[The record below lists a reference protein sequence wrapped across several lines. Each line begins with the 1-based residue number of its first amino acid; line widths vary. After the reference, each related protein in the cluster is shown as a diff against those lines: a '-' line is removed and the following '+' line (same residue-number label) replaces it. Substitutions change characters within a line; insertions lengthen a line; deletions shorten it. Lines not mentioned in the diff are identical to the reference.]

1 MKTIKI
7 TITINVEEIDEPTP
21 VVKPY
26 MGRITVVEPSEN
38 NETGELPTSGMLNF

>member
-1 MKTIKI
+1 MKTIKV

-26 MGRITVVEPSEN
+26 MGGVTVLEPDENDEAREFTISEF
-38 NETGELPTSGMLNF
+38 NF